1 MKLFT
6 VKTGRKGGFIRSC
19 CYKAKKNI
27 MEGLSVIF
35 GKGCFFQGKILGL
48 LSCKK
53 DS

>member
-6 VKTGRKGGFIRSC
+6 VKTGRKRGFIRSC

-35 GKGCFFQGKILGL
+35 GKGCFPGQNTWLVVL
-48 LSCKK
+48 
-53 DS
+53 